1 MGKMT
6 PQEAISY
13 IENYSW
19 STTRLGLDRTRALL
33 HALDNPQKKLKFI
46 HVAGSNGKGS
56 TCAMLASI
64 LKSAGYKTGLY
75 ISPYIQ
81 VFNERI
87 QINGQYIP
95 DERLAE
101 ITERVKEIADG
112 MEDHPSHFELVTAI
126 AMQYYFEEEC
136 DIVVLEVGMGGELDS
151 TNAIDAP
158 EVAVFTNIG
167 LEHTEYLGDTLEK
180 IAKTKAGIIKPGTSV
195 VCYDSAPD
203 VLKVIKQVCTEK
215 KVPFR
220 AADMSSIVPLS
231 ASLDGQTFRYL
242 RKSFSSNMG
251 IVTVG
256 RGLVKDAN
264 EEFVLPLL
272 GNHQLH
278 NAAVVLKTV
287 EVLKEKGWNID
298 DESVHT
304 GIAKVEWPARFEVL
318 SKDPIFILD
327 GGHNPQCAEALTA
340 GLKEYLPGE
349 KIIFI
354 LGVLAD
360 KDYESIV
367 NMMIPFAKEFVCVTP
382 NSTRALQAE
391 DLAEFIRSKGV
402 DAVASESISKGIA
415 LAIEKSDQ
423 NNDAPV
429 VAFGSL
435 YLAGDVRTDFAPIY
449 KKYIRRECIAAREAL
464 TDDELEDKS
473 EDIVKRIL
481 NMPEY
486 RDAKIVMLYKWTHA
500 EVRLDEL
507 EEENAD
513 DDHPKAFAYPL
524 CEGEEMKA
532 ILPDAEYG
540 APLKSQTE
548 MMEEEEKLRAHEESL
563 SADDDDDED
572 EDDLPEGW
580 RIGSFGIM
588 EPVKGFVARPEEIDL
603 VICPCT
609 GFDEKLNRLGM
620 GGGYYDRFLP
630 LCKNAKKIAVAFEAQ
645 KIERVRTNE
654 FDVLMDAIVTEDGI
668 YN

>member
-231 ASLDGQTFRYL
+231 ASLDGQTFRSAQEL
-242 RKSFSSNMG
+242 
-251 IVTVG
+251 
-256 RGLVKDAN
+256 LV
-264 EEFVLPLL
+264 
-272 GNHQLH
+272 
-278 NAAVVLKTV
+278 
-287 EVLKEKGWNID
+287 
-298 DESVHT
+298 
-304 GIAKVEWPARFEVL
+304 
-318 SKDPIFILD
+318 
-327 GGHNPQCAEALTA
+327 
-340 GLKEYLPGE
+340 
-349 KIIFI
+349 
-354 LGVLAD
+354 
-360 KDYESIV
+360 
-367 NMMIPFAKEFVCVTP
+367 
-382 NSTRALQAE
+382 
-391 DLAEFIRSKGV
+391 
-402 DAVASESISKGIA
+402 
-415 LAIEKSDQ
+415 
-423 NNDAPV
+423 
-429 VAFGSL
+429 
-435 YLAGDVRTDFAPIY
+435 
-449 KKYIRRECIAAREAL
+449 
-464 TDDELEDKS
+464 
-473 EDIVKRIL
+473 
-481 NMPEY
+481 
-486 RDAKIVMLYKWTHA
+486 
-500 EVRLDEL
+500 
-507 EEENAD
+507 
-513 DDHPKAFAYPL
+513 
-524 CEGEEMKA
+524 
-532 ILPDAEYG
+532 EYG
-540 APLKSQTE
+540 NSYSGERSGKRCERGIRFAAPGKPSASQC
-548 MMEEEEKLRAHEESL
+548 
-563 SADDDDDED
+563 
-572 EDDLPEGW
+572 G
-580 RIGSFGIM
+580 G
-588 EPVKGFVARPEEIDL
+588 
-603 VICPCT
+603 CT
-609 GFDEKLNRLGM
+609 
-620 GGGYYDRFLP
+620 
-630 LCKNAKKIAVAFEAQ
+630 
-645 KIERVRTNE
+645 
-654 FDVLMDAIVTEDGI
+654 
-668 YN
+668 

>member
-1 MGKMT
+1 
-6 PQEAISY
+6 
-13 IENYSW
+13 
-19 STTRLGLDRTRALL
+19 
-33 HALDNPQKKLKFI
+33 
-46 HVAGSNGKGS
+46 
-56 TCAMLASI
+56 
-64 LKSAGYKTGLY
+64 
-75 ISPYIQ
+75 
-81 VFNERI
+81 
-87 QINGQYIP
+87 
-95 DERLAE
+95 
-101 ITERVKEIADG
+101 
-112 MEDHPSHFELVTAI
+112 
-126 AMQYYFEEEC
+126 
-136 DIVVLEVGMGGELDS
+136 
-151 TNAIDAP
+151 
-158 EVAVFTNIG
+158 
-167 LEHTEYLGDTLEK
+167 
-180 IAKTKAGIIKPGTSV
+180 
-195 VCYDSAPD
+195 
-203 VLKVIKQVCTEK
+203 
-215 KVPFR
+215 
-220 AADMSSIVPLS
+220 
-231 ASLDGQTFRYL
+231 
-242 RKSFSSNMG
+242 
-251 IVTVG
+251 
-256 RGLVKDAN
+256 
-264 EEFVLPLL
+264 
-272 GNHQLH
+272 
-278 NAAVVLKTV
+278 
-287 EVLKEKGWNID
+287 
-298 DESVHT
+298 
-304 GIAKVEWPARFEVL
+304 
-318 SKDPIFILD
+318 
-327 GGHNPQCAEALTA
+327 
-340 GLKEYLPGE
+340 
-349 KIIFI
+349 
-354 LGVLAD
+354 
-360 KDYESIV
+360 
-367 NMMIPFAKEFVCVTP
+367 MIPFAKEFVCVTP

-473 EDIVKRIL
+473 EGIVKRIL